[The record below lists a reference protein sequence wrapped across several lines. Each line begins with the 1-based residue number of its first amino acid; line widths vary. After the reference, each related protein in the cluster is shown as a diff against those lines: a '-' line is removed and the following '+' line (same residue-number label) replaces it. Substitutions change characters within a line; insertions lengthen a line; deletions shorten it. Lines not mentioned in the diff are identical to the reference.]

1 MKGNWHRKP
10 AGAGY
15 ELGKWLLSRG
25 SLTSL
30 IRSKCDDFSV
40 REVSSRFDRANRDEL
55 ERVGLRQGESA
66 LVREV
71 YLCCGERRVV
81 FAHSVAARSSLLG
94 NWGALS
100 RLGGHSLGSTF
111 LSKPGIVREEMEFLA
126 ISRGHPLYR
135 KSCRLLRHPPQK
147 LWARRSLFRD
157 ENRSILVTEVF
168 LPLILELE

>member
-1 MKGNWHRKP
+1 MKGKWHRKP
-10 AGAGY
+10 AGAGS

-30 IRSKCDDFSV
+30 IRSRCDDFSV
-40 REVSSRFDRANRDEL
+40 REVSSRYDQANRDEL
-55 ERVGLRQGESA
+55 VRLGLRRGESA

-71 YLCCGERRVV
+71 YLCCGESRVV
-81 FAHSVAARSSLLG
+81 FAHSVATRSSLLG
-94 NWGALS
+94 SWRALS
-100 RLGGHSLGSTF
+100 RLGGNSLGSTF

-126 ISRGHPLYR
+126 ISKGHPLYR
-135 KSCRLLRHPPQK
+135 KSCRILRRPPQK

-157 ENRSILVTEVF
+157 ARRSILVTEVF